1 MINATVGILTLN
13 SAKNISRCLNSLKY
27 FKEIIILDGGSVD
40 STLEI
45 AKKFKCRI
53 LKQKK
58 IFKFTNKSIKNF
70 SLARNFILEKAKHD
84 LVLML
89 DSDEI
94 LHSGYFKKIDFL
106 SKSMIMKKKYY
117 SFLIPRVPYLE
128 NSVYKKTNLY
138 PNFQPRLIYKS
149 NIKSYIKNVH
159 EKPIPINNELKQLK
173 IKNLYITFLAELTN
187 AQIKRKLDYYTLIEK
202 KMISK
207 KSIRS
212 IYYILNGLFILFRMF
227 IKILIYRKS
236 NKKIII
242 FEKKS
247 ITSRMLRL
255 CLLLIY
261 KFNIFK
267 KI

>member
-13 SAKNISRCLNSLKY
+13 SAKNIFRCLSNLGH

-45 AKKFKCRI
+45 AKKFKCKI

-58 IFKFTNKSIKNF
+58 NFKFSNKRIKNF
-70 SLARNFILEKAKHD
+70 SLARNFILEKAKYD

-94 LHSGYFKKIDFL
+94 LHSGYFNKIDFL
-106 SKSMIMKKKYY
+106 SKSTIMKKKYY
-117 SFLIPRVPYLE
+117 CYLIPRVPCLE
-128 NSVYKKTNLY
+128 NSVHKKTNLY
-138 PNFQPRLIYKS
+138 PNFQPRLMYKS

-159 EKPIPINNELKQLK
+159 EKPIPINQKLKQLK
-173 IKNLYITFLAELTN
+173 INSFYISFSAELTD
-187 AQIKRKLDYYTLIEK
+187 AQIKKKHEYYTLIEK
-202 KMISK
+202 KMTSK
-207 KSIRS
+207 TSVKT

-236 NKKIII
+236 NKKMIN
-242 FEKKS
+242 FEKKT
-247 ITSRMLRL
+247 ITSRMLRMYS
-255 CLLLIY
+255 LLIS
-261 KFNIFK
+261 KFNIFE
-267 KI
+267 

>member
-13 SAKNISRCLNSLKY
+13 SAKSIFKCLNNLKY

-106 SKSMIMKKKYY
+106 SKSMIMKK
-117 SFLIPRVPYLE
+117 
-128 NSVYKKTNLY
+128 NT
-138 PNFQPRLIYKS
+138 
-149 NIKSYIKNVH
+149 
-159 EKPIPINNELKQLK
+159 
-173 IKNLYITFLAELTN
+173 
-187 AQIKRKLDYYTLIEK
+187 
-202 KMISK
+202 
-207 KSIRS
+207 
-212 IYYILNGLFILFRMF
+212 ILF
-227 IKILIYRKS
+227 
-236 NKKIII
+236 
-242 FEKKS
+242 
-247 ITSRMLRL
+247 
-255 CLLLIY
+255 
-261 KFNIFK
+261 
-267 KI
+267 

>member
-13 SAKNISRCLNSLKY
+13 SAKSIFKCLNNLKY

-58 IFKFTNKSIKNF
+58 NFKFTNKRIKNF
-70 SLARNFILEKAKHD
+70 SQARNLILKKAKHD

-94 LHSGYFKKIDFL
+94 LHSSYFNKIDFL
-106 SKSMIMKKKYY
+106 SKSVIMKKKYY
-117 SFLIPRVPYLE
+117 CFLIPRVPILG
-128 NSVYKKTNLY
+128 NSVHKKTNLY
-138 PNFQPRLIYKS
+138 PNYQPRLMYKS
-149 NIKSYIKNVH
+149 NIKTYIKNVH
-159 EKPIPINNELKQLK
+159 EKPIPINHELKQLK
-173 IKNLYITFLAELTN
+173 IKNLYISFLADLTD
-187 AQIKRKLDYYTLIEK
+187 AQIKRKHEYYTSIEK
-202 KMISK
+202 KMISNNSI
-207 KSIRS
+207 KST
-212 IYYILNGLFILFRMF
+212 YYILNGLFILFKMY
-227 IKILIYRKS
+227 IKILVYRKS

-242 FEKKS
+242 FEKKT
-247 ITSRMLRL
+247 IMSRISRL
-255 CLLLIY
+255 CLLLVY